1 MFLNELQVS
10 NTFTIFSP
18 NNSISVVPMY
28 SAVIL
33 VKNKTLLGILNMEY
47 NTSELCDIYTDL
59 IDVLEPVFSNYG
71 GRSSFGGKV
80 VTIKCFENNG
90 LIAEVVDTDGTGKV
104 LVIDGGGSTRRALI
118 DINIAEQAAKNN
130 WEGIICFG
138 SVRDVDAL
146 EDIDIGIQGL
156 LSIPVGASTS
166 NIGDSDLAINF
177 AGVTFLPDDH
187 IYADNTGVI
196 LSPEPLDID

>member
-1 MFLNELQVS
+1 
-10 NTFTIFSP
+10 
-18 NNSISVVPMY
+18 
-28 SAVIL
+28 
-33 VKNKTLLGILNMEY
+33 MEY

-59 IDVLEPVFSNYG
+59 VDVLEPVFSNYG

-90 LIAEVVDTDGTGKV
+90 LILEVVDTDGTGKV

-118 DINIAEQAAKNN
+118 NINIAELAAKNN

-146 EDIDIGIQGL
+146 KML
-156 LSIPVGASTS
+156 
-166 NIGDSDLAINF
+166 
-177 AGVTFLPDDH
+177 
-187 IYADNTGVI
+187 I
-196 LSPEPLDID
+196 LVYKVCYQYP